1 MQILARYSDIGR
13 YSKVEAQAHYHQEG
27 ITMWITWY
35 MAKFAREFR
44 YQEIEVEYYDF
55 NWKKQRQ
62 KLSGRSVSMK
72 LIICPERLYNM
83 DGNRCVTELCTILDR
98 EYGISTDRKM

>member
-13 YSKVEAQAHYHQEG
+13 YSKVEVQAHYHQEG

-35 MAKFAREFR
+35 MAKFACESR

-55 NWKKQRQ
+55 IWKKTA
-62 KLSGRSVSMK
+62 
-72 LIICPERLYNM
+72 PEIVRM
-83 DGNRCVTELCTILDR
+83 DG
-98 EYGISTDRKM
+98 TDLLA